1 MNLVDSSA
9 WLEYLSDGKNAKHF
23 TSVIEDTKNLIV
35 STINLYEIYKKVLSE
50 RDENSAIQVLGLMQQ
65 AKIIDVNS
73 SIAVQSA
80 KLSFE
85 KKIPMADSII
95 YTTAKVNDAIVWT
108 QDADFLR
115 RSGFP
120 KNLEGVKYF
129 KKI

>member
-50 RDENSAIQVLGLMQQ
+50 RDENSAIQVLGLLQQ
-65 AKIIDVNS
+65 ARIINVNT
-73 SIAVQSA
+73 SISIIAA

-95 YTTAKVNDAIVWT
+95 YTTAKVNDAILWT
-108 QDADFLR
+108 QDADF
-115 RSGFP
+115 
-120 KNLEGVKYF
+120 KNLEGVKYY
-129 KKI
+129 KKT